1 MQIVCQFL
9 TISHNYEGNFCNFMT
24 KTNFNKTK
32 VLKKYQFSSWKTSK
46 LHMQLIKLSV
56 YLFAILYYL
65 LKFLGILT
73 EVIINSS
80 SSPCLSL
87 FLILLFKCFSYPF
100 LLRWWDDFP
109 SQHSILLLSLMGAS
123 LWVLTVA
130 HLIIMETEFHW
141 IFFF

>member
-1 MQIVCQFL
+1 MAPVMLFDKIISFTVRPCVFLSNSFLSKYSKKCILSQFL
-9 TISHNYEGNFCNFMT
+9 TISHNYEGNFCNFIT

-87 FLILLFKCFSYPF
+87 F
-100 LLRWWDDFP
+100 
-109 SQHSILLLSLMGAS
+109 
-123 LWVLTVA
+123 
-130 HLIIMETEFHW
+130 
-141 IFFF
+141 